1 MDAIEILG
9 FHPLSMK
16 KIPLFTM
23 SVSAGIPVPVD
34 SDIEKEVDLNEF
46 LVEHPSATF
55 FAKVHG
61 YSFEQ
66 AGIMD
71 GDILIVDTNL
81 EPTDGRFV
89 VVLINDELTVKI
101 HRVIDGR
108 TYLQSHDKKFV
119 PKDIEPFLSFDVM
132 GVVTKV
138 VHSL

>member
-9 FHPLSMK
+9 FHPLSME

-23 SVSAGIPVPVD
+23 SVSAGIPVPVE
-34 SDIEKEVDLNEF
+34 SDIEREVDLNEF

-61 YSFEQ
+61 YSFEE

-71 GDILIVDTNL
+71 GDILIVDTNI
-81 EPTDGRFV
+81 EPSDGRFV
-89 VVLINDELTVKI
+89 VVLINNELTVKI
-101 HRVIDGR
+101 FRVVDGR

-119 PKDIEPFLSFDVM
+119 PQDIEPFISFNVM

-138 VHSL
+138 IHSL